1 MDMKMNVGNGG
12 GTGRGAGTGQA
23 SGALPVA
30 LLRRISANRPAPAAG
45 ECCEMC
51 GEPIPDAH
59 QHVVDLESH
68 AMMCTCRPCYLLFTD
83 EAAHMR
89 YRSVPDRYLSF
100 PGFDLG
106 PGQWDELEIPV
117 GLAFFFRSS
126 KLSRTV
132 AFYPGPA
139 GATESELPL
148 AAWDAVLACN
158 PALGLAAPDT
168 EALLIRGPGPG
179 KAADCHLVPVDAC
192 YELVGRLRRLWRG
205 FDGGQEA
212 RDELAA
218 FFDRIGRRSVP
229 APAGSASAGS
239 ASAGS
244 ASAASGSAAS
254 GSAAGGNASGRGGF
268 R

>member
-1 MDMKMNVGNGG
+1 
-12 GTGRGAGTGQA
+12 
-23 SGALPVA
+23 
-30 LLRRISANRPAPAAG
+30 
-45 ECCEMC
+45 MC
-51 GEPIPDAH
+51 GEPISDAH
-59 QHVVDLESH
+59 QHVVDLGSH

-83 EAAHMR
+83 ATAHMR

-117 GLAFFFRSS
+117 GLAFFFHSS
-126 KLSRTV
+126 KLGRTV

-148 AAWDAVLACN
+148 AAWDAVLARN

-168 EALLIRGPGPG
+168 EALLIRGPGRA
-179 KAADCHLVPVDAC
+179 AADCHLVPVDAC

-218 FFDRIGRRSVP
+218 FFDRISRRSVP
-229 APAGSASAGS
+229 APADSASPA
-239 ASAGS
+239 S
-244 ASAASGSAAS
+244 ASAASGREAS
-254 GSAAGGNASGRGGF
+254 DSTGSGAGGF